1 MENDNESEISFKSDH
16 REKKQPTL
24 TEKMMSVFTPKN
36 DSFLYKYFTCCLTP
50 KEEVEEI
57 SDLDNYDGDT
67 YMCNE
72 EINGVMSL
80 FPSKYIR
87 QDEKENINI
96 KFDKPNIIE
105 FMNKLENEPNFVR
118 KFDRFNHFGLRMFM
132 KDKNNKEDPYDISET
147 IPITRCQIEIP
158 FSLFSNGPPSVEQV
172 GDAIINPNSRL
183 SWDDNLKEYQIL
195 KQINSNTETIKI
207 VTKKQLEMII
217 PREFYDKRTHFTEN
231 GIFYCYSS
239 SAPDS
244 IRPPK
249 KNPIRVLDYFGVFK
263 VWEDNQQ
270 INIDSF
276 HQIDIKIGQPG
287 PLIFMS
293 LPLKMKEFTENLI
306 KFLNH

>member
-16 REKKQPTL
+16 RENRQPSF
-24 TEKMMSVFTPKN
+24 TEKMISAFTPKN

-87 QDEKENINI
+87 QDEKENINF
-96 KFDKPNIIE
+96 KFDKANIIE

-118 KFDRFNHFGLRMFM
+118 KFDRFNKFGLRMFM
-132 KDKNNKEDPYDISET
+132 KDKNNKEDQFDISET

-158 FSLFSNGPPSVEQV
+158 FSLFPSGPPSVEQV
-172 GDAIINPNSRL
+172 GDAIINPSSRL
-183 SWDDNLKEYQIL
+183 LWDDNLKEYKIL

-217 PREFYDKRTHFTEN
+217 PREFYDKRTHFIEN

-263 VWEDNQQ
+263 VWAENNQ

-306 KFLNH
+306 KFLHH